1 MHRTG
6 HREKKEAVVP
16 RRERKIEKKRERRE
30 PDGAWR
36 RKRSCGAPQGLKN
49 REEKGKKSFER
60 GMGKEKKLWCPA
72 EVEKTRRKEMGSHQ
86 TSHFF
91 LKYSVRIAAAR
102 SWEAGP
108 GCACA
113 PRLSGVESG
122 SCRKATLESLVS
134 LR

>member
-1 MHRTG
+1 MERKKKLRCPAESEKLRRKEKEELRTG
-6 HREKKEAVVP
+6 HGEKKKL
-16 RRERKIEKKRERRE
+16 RR
-30 PDGAWR
+30 
-36 RKRSCGAPQGLKN
+36 
-49 REEKGKKSFER
+49 
-60 GMGKEKKLWCPA
+60 PA

-102 SWEAGP
+102 SWEAEP

-122 SCRKATLESLVS
+122 SCRKATLESPVS